1 MKWMALLAAS
11 AILASSGCDTLRRA
25 YEFGGARVWETCE
38 MPQPARGAVKG
49 PIEVAARQECVDD
62 GTFTAVEC
70 SAITLSFGCPQDV
83 VVP

>member
-1 MKWMALLAAS
+1 MKIIIVIAALIMAT
-11 AILASSGCDTLRRA
+11 GCDTLRRA

>member
-1 MKWMALLAAS
+1 MKLIIMAIAVLL
-11 AILASSGCDTLRRA
+11 ISGCDTLRRA

-38 MPQPARGAVKG
+38 MPQAARGAVKG

-70 SAITLSFGCPQDV
+70 AVITLSFGCPQDV

>member
-1 MKWMALLAAS
+1 MKAIVLV
-11 AILASSGCDTLRRA
+11 AILVTVGGCDTLRRA